1 MEYPGFEQ
9 VGFDDPIGWPKK
21 WRGHVAGETL
31 VIRRD
36 VFVGHY
42 LSKTTNPTKK
52 AIAQPKKQVA

>member
-1 MEYPGFEQ
+1 MIPL
-9 VGFDDPIGWPKK
+9 VDP
-21 WRGHVAGETL
+21 RSEEANVAGETL